1 MSKMFKYTNIEEKNM
16 KALIILAVVYL
27 GISVVLGV
35 IKTIRFAIVFY
46 PEQIDRYFITLCPY
60 SYEERRDTW
69 YERLFLPSLL
79 VFVVLDFIVDMFISV
94 VFWIST
100 GKRLGHWY

>member
-1 MSKMFKYTNIEEKNM
+1 MLKMFKYMNIEEENM

-27 GISVVLGV
+27 GISVILGV
-35 IKTIRFAIVFY
+35 IKTIRFAIVYY

-79 VFVVLDFIVDMFISV
+79 VFVILDFIIDALVSV
-94 VFWIST
+94 IFWIAT
-100 GKRLGHWY
+100 GKRLGRW